1 MAVEMDVSNLNT
13 EEIYQWQL
21 TKTTIGERMKHLY
34 NNVLI
39 ADVNFLVADKA
50 GSDQPKRK
58 VPCHKFILAVSSP
71 VFFTM
76 FYGQM
81 PETAEFIELPDC
93 DFEGFLEFLRYIYCD
108 EIKLTGN
115 CVMQVLYLAKKYM
128 IPSLTAKC
136 RSFLEVNINVQNVL
150 DVLPYLGKL
159 EEDHLANVCWKIV
172 DSNTEEFLQ
181 SASASLL
188 ENEELLSSLLRRD
201 SLNVSEI
208 KLFQAINCW
217 AEEICRKRGVES
229 SGKEKRSLVG
239 DRNLEL
245 IRFPLMSQEEFAKCV
260 PDSGM
265 LKSKEIVQLFM
276 YFNLRRNPERFSC
289 VPRGSRNIQRCKR
302 FSESSCFWQY
312 NRDLPDVIRFTVNVP
327 VLLRGIRLFGF
338 DREKYFVK
346 LTIGGKTVVANQFQT
361 EDEKVDGYYGFDV
374 IFEHCVQLSPN
385 SLCVL
390 EAFIRGPRS
399 FYGVSGKEQVVCEKV
414 TFQFTD
420 DTQVN
425 GSIVGQFA
433 EVLYSCL
440 Y

>member
-1 MAVEMDVSNLNT
+1 MDVSNLNT

-34 NNVLI
+34 NNVLM
-39 ADVNFLVADKA
+39 ADVNFLVADNV

-81 PETAEFIELPDC
+81 PETVEFIDLPDC

-136 RSFLEVNINVQNVL
+136 RSFLEVNLNAQNVS
-150 DVLPYLGKL
+150 DVLPHLGKL

-181 SASASLL
+181 AASSSLL
-188 ENEELLSSLLRRD
+188 ENEQLLSALLRRD

-208 KLFQAINCW
+208 KIFQAVNCW
-217 AEEICRKRGVES
+217 AEEICRKRKVKI

-239 DRNLEL
+239 EKNLEL

-260 PDSGM
+260 PDSGI
-265 LKSKEIVQLFM
+265 LKAKEIVQLFM
-276 YFNLRRNPERFSC
+276 HFNLRRNPGRFSFI
-289 VPRGSRNIQRCKR
+289 PRGTRNIQRCKR
-302 FSESSCFWQY
+302 FSGSSCFWHY
-312 NRDLPDVIRFTVNVP
+312 NRDFPDVISFTVNDP
-327 VLLRGIRLFGF
+327 VLLRGVRLFGF

-346 LTIGGKTVVANQFQT
+346 LIIDGKTVVEDQFQT
-361 EDEKVDGYYGFDV
+361 ENREEDGYYGFDV
-374 IFEHCVQLSPN
+374 IFQHCVQLHPN
-385 SLCVL
+385 KLYVL
-390 EAFIRGPRS
+390 KALIHGPKS
-399 FYGVSGKEQVVCEKV
+399 FYGVSGKEQVVCGKV
-414 TFQFTD
+414 TFQFTG
-420 DTQVN
+420 DTLLN
-425 GSIVGQFA
+425 GSSVSQGQFA
-433 EVLYSCL
+433 EVLFTCL
-440 Y
+440 